1 MGDADYGI
9 QPEVISRFAKE
20 IAELSAQGVELGIV
34 IGGGNIFRGAGLAA
48 SGMDRVSGDHMGM
61 LATVMNALALQD
73 AIERHGVFCR
83 VMSAIRINEV
93 CEDYLRRRAIRHL
106 EKGRAHTS
114 LLDHVVVPYYGS
126 DVALSQVANVGI
138 EDSRTLTVTPWEKPM
153 LSVIE
158 KAIMTSDLG
167 VNPNSAGMTIRIPI
181 PPLTEERRRDLV
193 KVAKSEAE
201 GARVAIRNI
210 RRDANSTLK
219 ELLKEKEI
227 SEDEERNAAEAV
239 QRLTDDGITKVDQVL
254 ADKETDLMEV

>member
-1 MGDADYGI
+1 MIEDIKKDAAERMQKTVAALGT
-9 QPEVISRFAKE
+9 SMAK
-20 IAELSAQGVELGIV
+20 
-34 IGGGNIFRGAGLAA
+34 
-48 SGMDRVSGDHMGM
+48 
-61 LATVMNALALQD
+61 
-73 AIERHGVFCR
+73 
-83 VMSAIRINEV
+83 IR
-93 CEDYLRRRAIRHL
+93 A
-106 EKGRAHTS
+106 GRAHTS
-114 LLDHVVVPYYGS
+114 LLDHVTVPYYGS

-138 EDSRTLTVTPWEKPM
+138 EDARTLTVTPWEKPM

-201 GARVAIRNI
+201 GARVAVRNI

-227 SEDEERNAAEAV
+227 SEDEQRGAEEVV
-239 QRLTDDGITKVDQVL
+239 QKLTDSVIKQVEEVL
-254 ADKETDLMEV
+254 TEKETDLMEV

>member
-1 MGDADYGI
+1 MIEDIKKDAA
-9 QPEVISRFAKE
+9 ERMKKSVAALSNAMAK
-20 IAELSAQGVELGIV
+20 
-34 IGGGNIFRGAGLAA
+34 
-48 SGMDRVSGDHMGM
+48 
-61 LATVMNALALQD
+61 
-73 AIERHGVFCR
+73 
-83 VMSAIRINEV
+83 IR
-93 CEDYLRRRAIRHL
+93 A
-106 EKGRAHTS
+106 GRAHTS

-138 EDSRTLTVTPWEKPM
+138 EDARTLTVTPWEKPM

-181 PPLTEERRRDLV
+181 PHLTEERRRDLV

-201 GARVAIRNI
+201 GARVAVRNI

-227 SEDEERNAAEAV
+227 SEDEERGAEEAV
-239 QRLTDDGITKVDQVL
+239 QKITDDVIKQIEQVL
-254 ADKETDLMEV
+254 TEKEADLMEV

>member
-1 MGDADYGI
+1 MIEDIKKDAANRM
-9 QPEVISRFAKE
+9 QKSVAALSNSMAK
-20 IAELSAQGVELGIV
+20 
-34 IGGGNIFRGAGLAA
+34 
-48 SGMDRVSGDHMGM
+48 
-61 LATVMNALALQD
+61 
-73 AIERHGVFCR
+73 
-83 VMSAIRINEV
+83 IR
-93 CEDYLRRRAIRHL
+93 A
-106 EKGRAHTS
+106 GRAHVS

-201 GARVAIRNI
+201 GARIAVRNI

-227 SEDEERNAAEAV
+227 SEDEERGAEEIV
-239 QRLTDDGITKVDQVL
+239 QKLTDDVVKQIEHVL
-254 ADKETDLMEV
+254 ADKEADLMEV

>member
-1 MGDADYGI
+1 MIEDIKKDAADRM
-9 QPEVISRFAKE
+9 QKSVASLTTSMAK
-20 IAELSAQGVELGIV
+20 
-34 IGGGNIFRGAGLAA
+34 
-48 SGMDRVSGDHMGM
+48 
-61 LATVMNALALQD
+61 
-73 AIERHGVFCR
+73 
-83 VMSAIRINEV
+83 
-93 CEDYLRRRAIRHL
+93 LRA
-106 EKGRAHTS
+106 GRAHTS
-114 LLDHVVVPYYGS
+114 LLDHVLVPYYGS

-153 LSVIE
+153 LAIVE

-201 GARVAIRNI
+201 GARVAVRNI

-227 SEDEERNAAEAV
+227 SEDEQRGAEEV
-239 QRLTDDGITKVDQVL
+239 IQKLTDSVIKQVEDVL
-254 ADKETDLMEV
+254 TEKETDLMEV